1 MKNTCKYLIPTEN
14 KFIPVEFIKPLYTKF
29 TFQLFSRSVLSIMA
43 DCSTL
48 SKPNVH
54 FRIRQLQECLI
65 LESSIIRKGCSKFN
79 VILQHW
85 FSPFSFKKACCGSTS
100 ELFEPGCT
108 RLILVCMKMDSSFM
122 LLVSVTFKTDQ
133 NRLIQIIHYA
143 CLCTSAVL

>member
-1 MKNTCKYLIPTEN
+1 
-14 KFIPVEFIKPLYTKF
+14 
-29 TFQLFSRSVLSIMA
+29 MA

-85 FSPFSFKKACCGSTS
+85 FSPFSFKRHVAEARRNFSS
-100 ELFEPGCT
+100 LSAPVWYMYSW
-108 RLILVCMKMDSSFM
+108 RWILVSYYLFLLHVWRAKFDSYKLYMSMYFRSTM
-122 LLVSVTFKTDQ
+122 TEGQHECV
-133 NRLIQIIHYA
+133 
-143 CLCTSAVL
+143 CTLWQSNTGNWNSNNKIKYSSSC